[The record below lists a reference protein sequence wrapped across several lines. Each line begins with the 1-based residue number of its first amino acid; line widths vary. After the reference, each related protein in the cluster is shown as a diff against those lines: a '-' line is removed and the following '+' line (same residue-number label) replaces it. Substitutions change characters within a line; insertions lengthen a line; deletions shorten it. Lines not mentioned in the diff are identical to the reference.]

1 MAKQRELVLHLAT
14 SDLESADTWCPVHER
29 QFYEVPLQGISSI
42 GVSDLGSLLFCPRC
56 IDAETSGPS

>member
-1 MAKQRELVLHLAT
+1 MDQSHELVLHLAT
-14 SDLESADTWCPVHER
+14 ADLQSADTWCSVHER
-29 QFYEVPLQGISSI
+29 SFYEVPLQGISSI